1 MLSSPLWR
9 AAFFVYGL
17 VYDCVYDCAQDCVH
31 EQKGWSIWV
40 KMVLVVGLSTILP
53 HILLKC

>member
-17 VYDCVYDCAQDCVH
+17 VYDGVYERKVR
-31 EQKGWSIWV
+31 GIWV
-40 KMVLVVGLSTILP
+40 KLVDVKDLSTILP
-53 HILLKC
+53 HFLLKC